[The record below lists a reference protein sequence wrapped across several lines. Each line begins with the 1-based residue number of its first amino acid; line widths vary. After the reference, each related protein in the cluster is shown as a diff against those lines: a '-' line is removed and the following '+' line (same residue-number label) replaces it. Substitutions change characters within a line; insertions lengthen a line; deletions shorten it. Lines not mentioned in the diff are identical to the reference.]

1 MREFIEKTARRTG
14 NCKCPFK
21 GEEFFVNFKRMRSN
35 GRPSALAPASP
46 CRFAGLVLA
55 ALLIVPAASFAKVSG
70 DFDGDGKSDILW
82 RNGNGEI
89 EVWLMNGTS
98 ILVTGSPGN
107 VTPSVGWNIEG
118 VGDFDGDG
126 KADILWRNISTG
138 EVYIWLMN
146 GTAIASSGS
155 PGSATLDWAIQGVG
169 DFNGDGKADV
179 LWQNSKTGQVYIW
192 EMNGTTIGSQGSP
205 ATEAPS
211 TGWVIQ
217 GVGDFNGDG
226 DADILWQNSI
236 TGQLDIWLMNGTTLT
251 TSGSPGTEAPSTG
264 WVIQGVGDFNGDK
277 MADILWQNSSTG
289 QLYIW
294 LMNGTSLGSSG
305 SPGTEAQSTGWTIEG
320 VGDFNGDGMAD
331 ILWTNGQTGQVYVW
345 LMNGTS
351 LSSSGS
357 PGTATL
363 DWAVAPVY
371 AYGCPGGTS
380 VGSGVCPMIA
390 AMNAVRTNGPFP
402 TAANVWGPS
411 SGTPNPA
418 PSPALLPL
426 TWSPTAAVNAQ
437 AWAATCNYN
446 LKDPHNPDL
455 GTAGMGENV
464 AAGGGSN
471 FSFVTTGTNNG
482 LVSEQ
487 GWTSEAGSWTYGTIG
502 GTEGCTA
509 SECGHYTQEV
519 WRNTTAVGCAV
530 QICTTN
536 SPFGAQDPYWYFAV
550 CDFVPAGNVGGEA
563 PY

>member
-1 MREFIEKTARRTG
+1 MRI
-14 NCKCPFK
+14 
-21 GEEFFVNFKRMRSN
+21 FVKVNRMHFN
-35 GRPSALAPASP
+35 GRPAWLAPVSP
-46 CRFAGLVLA
+46 FRFVSLMLA
-55 ALLIVPAASFAKVSG
+55 ALLMLPAASFAKVSG

-82 RNGNGEI
+82 RNGTGLIEI
-89 EVWLMNGTS
+89 WLMNGTS
-98 ILVTGSPGN
+98 LTVTGSPGN
-107 VTPSVGWNIEG
+107 VNPTVGWNVEG

-126 KADILWRNISTG
+126 KADIVWRNINTG
-138 EVYIWLMN
+138 QVYIWLMN

-169 DFNGDGKADV
+169 DFNGDGKADI

-192 EMNGTTIGSQGSP
+192 EMDGTTIAGQGSP
-205 ATEAPS
+205 ATEAQS

-226 DADILWQNSI
+226 DADILWQNSV
-236 TGQLDIWLMNGTTLT
+236 TGQLDIWLMNGLT
-251 TSGSPGTEAPSTG
+251 IASTGSPGTESPASG
-264 WVIQGVGDFNGDK
+264 WVVQGVGDFNGDK
-277 MADILWQNSSTG
+277 NADILWQNSSTG
-289 QLYIW
+289 QLYVW
-294 LMNGTSLGSSG
+294 LMNGTSLVSSG
-305 SPGTEAQSTGWTIEG
+305 TPGSEAQGTGWTIAG
-320 VGDFNGDGMAD
+320 VGDFNGDGDAD
-331 ILWTNGQTGQVYVW
+331 IVWSNGQTGQVFVW

-351 LSSSGS
+351 LASSGS

-371 AYGCPGGTS
+371 AYSCPGGTS
-380 VGSGVCPMIA
+380 PGSGVCPMVA

-418 PSPALLPL
+418 PVPPLLPL

-446 LKDPHNPDL
+446 TNGPHNPDL

-464 AAGGGSN
+464 AAGAGSD
-471 FSFVTTGTNNG
+471 FSFVTTGTGNG

-487 GWTSEAGSWTYGTIG
+487 GWTNEAGNWTYGTIG
-502 GTEGCTA
+502 GTEQCTA
-509 SECGHYTQEV
+509 DECGHYTQEV
-519 WRNTTAVGCAV
+519 WRNTTAIGCAV

-536 SPFGAQDPYWYFAV
+536 SPFGSQFPYWYFAV
-550 CDFVPAGNVGGEA
+550 CDFIPAGNFEGET